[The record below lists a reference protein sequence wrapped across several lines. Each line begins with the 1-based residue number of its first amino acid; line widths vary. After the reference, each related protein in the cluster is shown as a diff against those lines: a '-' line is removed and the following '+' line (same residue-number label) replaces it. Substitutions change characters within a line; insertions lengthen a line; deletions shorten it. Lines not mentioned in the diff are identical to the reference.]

1 MQMTALSSAR
11 GRTAVLGAVIASVA
25 LALAGC
31 ASNSDT
37 ASKSSASGGGGGGSA
52 ANTPAATV
60 AATGGG
66 EGKSGLNEPDTNKD
80 GKVVIGILSPGDI
93 NDHGYYESF
102 VDEAQ
107 AYADKQGWKI
117 IKRGSVPASD
127 ALTAARALCQQKVD
141 MVALGASELKDA
153 IPAAAEPVCK
163 GTAWYVPASANLNPT
178 PHIVV
183 SSDDPT
189 VDAVAS
195 GYGTG
200 LLMKGKN
207 LTKAGFVSGL
217 KADFSIAFA
226 KGFLAGIKEVVPN
239 ASLIQTYTGDF
250 NDSAK
255 AKEAVQA
262 QLSQG
267 AKVIYPYL
275 GGATDAAAKLAN
287 SAGAL
292 TLTPGTDRCD
302 SASPKFD
309 VSVIFSPGDFFLAAL
324 ESFSKDELKMGV
336 TRVWKMGVD
345 PYPTVKLCH
354 ATAEQNAQMADFIK
368 KIGSGEI
375 KAADVVA
382 KHGG

>member
-1 MQMTALSSAR
+1 MTTVSRATR
-11 GRTAVLGAVIASVA
+11 GRTSAIGAVLATLA

-31 ASNSDT
+31 ASNG
-37 ASKSSASGGGGGGSA
+37 ASAPKSSS
-52 ANTPAATV
+52 PAATSGSD
-60 AATGGG
+60 AASGSTSSQAAGG
-66 EGKSGLNEPDTNKD
+66 SGLHEPDTNHD

-93 NDHGYYESF
+93 NDHGYYQSF
-102 VDEAQ
+102 IDSAE
-107 AYADKQGWKI
+107 AYAKKQGWTI
-117 IKRGSVPASD
+117 VKRGSVPISD

-153 IPAAAEPVCK
+153 IPASAEPVCK

-178 PHIVV
+178 PNIVV

-195 GYGTG
+195 GYATG
-200 LLMKGKN
+200 LLMKEKHF
-207 LTKAGFVSGL
+207 TKAGFVSGT
-217 KADFSIAFA
+217 KADFSISFA
-226 KGFLAGIKEVVPN
+226 KGFLAGIKEVVPS
-239 ASLIQTYTGDF
+239 ATLVSAYTGDF

-275 GGATDAAAKLAN
+275 GGATDAAAKVAN
-287 SAGAL
+287 NAGAL
-292 TLTPGTDRCD
+292 TLTPGTDRCA
-302 SASPKFD
+302 STSPKFN

-324 ESFSKDELKMGV
+324 QSFAKDKLKMGG
-336 TRVWKMGVD
+336 TRIWKMGVD
-345 PYPTVKLCH
+345 PYPTVKLCNGS
-354 ATAEQNAQMADFIK
+354 AAQNTALADYIK

-375 KAADVVA
+375 IPADIV
-382 KHGG
+382 KKNG